1 MRLKNHC
8 GIKAIDEARMIK
20 IIKEVMLFLE
30 EYLSISSDLFISKN
44 GKVKIYRIPAQEI
57 IRIDVKENEY

>member
-1 MRLKNHC
+1 MRLKNNC

-20 IIKEVMLFLE
+20 IIKEAMLFLE

-44 GKVKIYRIPAQEI
+44 GKIKIYAIPAQEI
-57 IRIDVKENEY
+57 IRIDIKENEY